1 MVGREVVSGDA
12 TGERVLRKCLRR
24 AILDSLWSRERS
36 TVSANFRRAVSVEKL
51 GTVLGLEGVIPP
63 LGPFPLVDS
72 VGMKLALVMVLKS
85 LDPGVNAPTVQFD
98 TVRQLRSAFSNAYG
112 AGASQLQVS
121 LYSSVHKKMHGT
133 SCPSDSEWF
142 GRFALGMEKRLGR
155 QIRQDLGLSIGVMLE
170 VQRDLE
176 TQWSA
181 CRFGHERRR
190 VAELAVLFILVFC
203 WGLRGEEIFLISLGA
218 TRKVWEPSQTHGT
231 PHVMLA
237 LVGRRKRLIGNRAFL
252 LPSVVE
258 TSSGLQ
264 PGVWLGRIIEA
275 FDEVGIVTGY
285 LMTREDGKD
294 PRLHDY
300 NEVFVDALVGVQNR
314 RPDLIHSDVD
324 VSAEFGLPRS
334 GRRGATTQARVGGVS
349 EMDIGTNQLWR
360 KTELNVGRS
369 FRFGDMITY
378 YTEVAQSLPL
388 QLRFSKAL

>member
-1 MVGREVVSGDA
+1 
-12 TGERVLRKCLRR
+12 
-24 AILDSLWSRERS
+24 
-36 TVSANFRRAVSVEKL
+36 
-51 GTVLGLEGVIPP
+51 
-63 LGPFPLVDS
+63 
-72 VGMKLALVMVLKS
+72 
-85 LDPGVNAPTVQFD
+85 
-98 TVRQLRSAFSNAYG
+98 
-112 AGASQLQVS
+112 
-121 LYSSVHKKMHGT
+121 
-133 SCPSDSEWF
+133 
-142 GRFALGMEKRLGR
+142 MEKRLGR
-155 QIRQDLGLSIGVMLE
+155 QLKQDLGLSIGVMLE
-170 VQRDLE
+170 VQRALE
-176 TQWSA
+176 AQWRVCPS
-181 CRFGHERRR
+181 GQERRR
-190 VAELAVLFILVFC
+190 VAELAVLFIVVFC

-218 TRKVWEPSQTHGT
+218 TRKVWDPSQAHGT

-258 TSSGLQ
+258 TASGLR

-275 FDEVGIVTGY
+275 FDQVGIVTGY
-285 LMTREDGKD
+285 LMTREDGRD

-300 NEVFVDALVGVQNR
+300 NEAFGDVLSEVQSR
-314 RPDLIHSDVD
+314 RPDLIHPDID

-369 FRFGDMITY
+369 FRFGDMIAY